1 MQAGTL
7 DTYRIQLEYALGSP
21 FFTDNQVEILVNGDQ
36 IFPAMLEAIAAA
48 KDSVSMVTFV
58 YWTGDIADRF
68 ANALA
73 ERAEAGVDVRLVLDC
88 FGASRMSRRLVR
100 RMRDSGV
107 RIRWFRPFRWSR
119 PWQYDKRTHRKILV
133 CDARVAFTGG
143 VGIASEW
150 EGDARDASEWR
161 ETHLRI
167 EGRAVCGLHSAFLDN
182 WGEAGKWEAKL
193 INYAPDPPARGV
205 SVQIVRASSTVGW
218 TESAALMRFLLAMAR
233 QRIRLTSAYFAPD
246 EVFERELLNAAGR
259 GVDIDILIPGRHC
272 DSRLSQLAGQP
283 AIARLLEAGV
293 SIRRFQPTMLHAKV
307 VTIDSM
313 IACVGSINLNHRSMG
328 KDEECSALLLCPRL
342 TGILD
347 RQFDLDC
354 ERAQPVDRDRFVRR
368 GLLERVKERLA
379 GLIVNQ
385 L

>member
-1 MQAGTL
+1 MQASAL
-7 DTYRIQLEYALGSP
+7 EIYRNQLEYALGSP
-21 FFTDNQVEILVNGDQ
+21 FFPDNQVTILVNGDE
-36 IFPAMLEAIAAA
+36 IFPAMLEAIAEARN
-48 KDSVSMVTFV
+48 SISLVTFV
-58 YWTGDIADRF
+58 YWTGDIAVRF

-73 ERAEAGVDVRLVLDC
+73 ARAEAGVDVRVVLDR
-88 FGASRMSRRLVR
+88 FGASRMSRQLVR

-107 RIRWFRPFRWSR
+107 QVRWFRPFRWSR

-133 CDARVAFTGG
+133 CDAKVGFTGG
-143 VGIASEW
+143 VGIAREW
-150 EGDARDASEWR
+150 EGDARNPSEWR

-182 WGEAGKWEAKL
+182 WGEAGEWEAKL
-193 INYAPDPPARGV
+193 IDHAPDLPARGV
-205 SVQIVRASSTVGW
+205 PVQIVRASSTVGW
-218 TESAALMRFLLAMAR
+218 TEAAALMRFLLSMAR

-246 EVFERELLNAAGR
+246 AVFERLLLEAAGR

-283 AIARLLEAGV
+283 AMARLLEAGIA
-293 SIRRFQPTMLHAKV
+293 IRRFQPTMLHAKI

-328 KDEECSALLLCPRL
+328 KDEECSALLLCPQL
-342 TGILD
+342 TGVLD
-347 RQFDLDC
+347 RQFEIDCQRAEPVDC
-354 ERAQPVDRDRFVRR
+354 ERFARR
-368 GLLERVKERLA
+368 GPLERLQERLA
-379 GLIVNQ
+379 RLVVDQ